1 MKAIAALTIMMAL
14 PACEPGGEAPA
25 SGPAAPQAVPAPCP
39 LEIEFGSYAMGI
51 DSATLARVEQLL
63 AAERVAVART
73 PWGREGEVTL
83 CAAARSAADAE
94 RMARRIAALLPP
106 EPRGP
111 IAVRT
116 ASGLAFRA
124 GR

>member
-1 MKAIAALTIMMAL
+1 MLMTPLGACDAAGKK
-14 PACEPGGEAPA
+14 PAPA
-25 SGPAAPQAVPAPCP
+25 PAPAPPQAAPGACP

-51 DSATLARVEQLL
+51 DRPTLERVEQLL
-63 AAERVAVART
+63 AAERIAVARA

-83 CAAARSAADAE
+83 CAAARSDADAE
-94 RMARRIAALLPP
+94 RLARRIAALLPP

-111 IAVRT
+111 LAIRT
-116 ASGLAFRA
+116 ATGLVFRA